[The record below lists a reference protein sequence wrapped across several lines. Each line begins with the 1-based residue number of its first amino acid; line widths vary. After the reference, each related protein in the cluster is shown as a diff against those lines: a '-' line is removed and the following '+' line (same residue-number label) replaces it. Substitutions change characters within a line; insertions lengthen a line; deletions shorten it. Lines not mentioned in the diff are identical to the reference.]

1 MTERIGKKILIEKL
15 PDLTIPHKAFLAY
28 GFQFLILFL
37 LFVFFWWISSF
48 VWYGAL
54 IGISILSFFATFPLI
69 VFTRNIEKIRDKY
82 RKKYKDLAYQ
92 KIWYRYFIY
101 IVPASY
107 SSLWFIILLKTDYFL
122 PAVISLP
129 ENFMTIS
136 ILPIYFALS
145 LGIIITIFGFLVGRP
160 SGGFDVD
167 IDCYIYLVYPE
178 ESRKIEGGFY
188 QFIRHPRYLSRGL
201 VGLGLAVIAN
211 CWIAIGCAIIET
223 EINYL
228 LAVYGIIV
236 GLPVISYYLFISSF
250 DIEKDKEANV
260 ETSCTKLGFNNTI
273 RVGIALYFIGFVL
286 SIIFLGLFSILTIS
300 FIVCSPL
307 ISALV
312 IKNKNI
318 FKMLITA
325 SYFFWTG
332 TILIMLFIFSFS
344 LIPIRVFLPLFF
356 IMIQDVL
363 LFQFLLPIQL

>member
-1 MTERIGKKILIEKL
+1 LYVFVFGLALFLVFLFYSAPPLRLK
-15 PDLTIPHKAFLAY
+15 TIPPLDLIANAL
-28 GFQFLILFL
+28 GF
-37 LFVFFWWISSF
+37 
-48 VWYGAL
+48 G
-54 IGISILSFFATFPLI
+54 
-69 VFTRNIEKIRDKY
+69 
-82 RKKYKDLAYQ
+82 
-92 KIWYRYFIY
+92 
-101 IVPASY
+101 
-107 SSLWFIILLKTDYFL
+107 
-122 PAVISLP
+122 
-129 ENFMTIS
+129 
-136 ILPIYFALS
+136 ILPF
-145 LGIIITIFGFLVGRP
+145 
-160 SGGFDVD
+160 
-167 IDCYIYLVYPE
+167 
-178 ESRKIEGGFY
+178 
-188 QFIRHPRYLSRGL
+188 FIG
-201 VGLGLAVIAN
+201 
-211 CWIAIGCAIIET
+211 WTIIET

-344 LIPIRVFLPLFF
+344 LIPIMVFLPILFM
-356 IMIQDVL
+356 MIFVVNYYYKAHGK
-363 LFQFLLPIQL
+363 F